1 MPRDGW
7 EKRNVSFALL
17 LSKEGELLQV
27 LPLIQKV
34 LRGKKEVVRPQEL
47 IVPAGET
54 RTVGIA
60 PFFLCDN
67 SSYFLG
73 ADLKGKPKRTAEC
86 FAAAKALHEE
96 ILDGAASDA
105 ARAVIAFFGH

>member
-1 MPRDGW
+1 MLQALVERYETECKEGRLPRDGW

-34 LRGKKEVVRPQEL
+34 LRGKKEVDRPQEL

-67 SSYFLG
+67 SSHFLG
-73 ADLKGKPKRTAEC
+73 TDVKGKP
-86 FAAAKALHEE
+86 
-96 ILDGAASDA
+96 
-105 ARAVIAFFGH
+105 